1 MQLVSQ
7 VKRQLEEPTVSA
19 ERLQEVKKVN
29 NQLQEQPIMKDPDEH
44 KMSSEQLQLGCE
56 EEQSKHMKRKKQ
68 NHERVLRHQEWV
80 VLA

>member
-29 NQLQEQPIMKDPDEH
+29 NQLQEQPIMRDPDEH

-56 EEQSKHMKRKKQ
+56 
-68 NHERVLRHQEWV
+68 
-80 VLA
+80 